1 MGWKSTKAGMVMQDA
16 TNILATLPDELLAAC
31 VFNAILAGGGLMIGQ
46 TRNRTAVTIRL
57 YDPGE
62 ILETF
67 YANTSEEPKER
78 LAELLDYLRTK
89 TPPPPAQSGRAK
101 AA

>member
-1 MGWKSTKAGMVMQDA
+1 MGWKSTKAGRVMQDA

-57 YDPGE
+57 YEPGE
-62 ILETF
+62 IPETV
-67 YANTSEEPKER
+67 YANTSEELKER
-78 LAELLDYLRTK
+78 LAELLDYLRAK
-89 TPPPPAQSGRAK
+89 IPPPPGTVRAS
-101 AA
+101 